1 MIVAYKAQ
9 IENSEEA
16 SHTEEVWVDTGEV
29 DEEGNPVYEI
39 EEVTVTDELG
49 GWVEEQITDFSVEN
63 LAAYEQDGF
72 TAVAVDDEG
81 VETDVQ
87 WTEVEEPADPYEQV
101 ELDIA
106 GIAAAGNQHFW
117 HNSDGAS
124 EYGGTGAHVTDIEK
138 DEWVDAVADGFS
150 DLSDEKPYHNLLMNS
165 LGILLRRALNTLV
178 SISKTAIAF
187 FDGEGNQASNIV
199 ASFGK
204 DGIQIGKSGNARVEL
219 DYRSFSIYDKN
230 GSSFFN
236 IEDRRDS
243 SGYAIVT
250 DHFKGDGTSSRFEYS
265 LTPSNYGE
273 VTVSVD
279 GTELAEGA
287 DFTAY
292 ATAVRLT
299 QPPAD
304 GAVVLIS
311 YKSSSGY
318 AKAFTFGSR
327 SASSTIGGS
336 SFSEGIDTSAA
347 GYASH
352 AEGEK
357 CAASGKHS
365 HAEGYGSTAAG
376 SRSHAEG
383 SQTMASGAFG
393 SHAEGNGT
401 KANGDSSH
409 AEGSFSKA
417 IGARAHAEG
426 DQTQASGGASHA
438 EGAYTKAVG
447 SCSHAG
453 GNSTIAADDNQT
465 AIGVMNKETTGP
477 LVVGIGGNGT
487 RKNGLA
493 LDWSGSLDIAGVYKS
508 NDKAGITQTVTIGD
522 KTLTITGG
530 IITGVS

>member
-106 GIAAAGNQHFW
+106 GIAAAGNQRFW

-124 EYGGTGAHVTDIEK
+124 EYGGTGAHVTDTEK

-199 ASFGK
+199 ASFGR
-204 DGIQIGKSGNARVEL
+204 DGARIGKRSGMNMLLAPTYLNLRDSNDIARFGVAYTGPL
-219 DYRSFSIYDKN
+219 GWMSFSTNLGQVPDAD
-230 GSSFFN
+230 GELLAR
-236 IEDRRDS
+236 IEPGGTATFAFGGTFDLATHPFSIALGGR
-243 SGYAIVT
+243 SGT
-250 DHFKGDGTSSRFEYS
+250 LTFTGDGSKSASGITATVETGSDGLTLALTNTLDTAYTISSS
-265 LTPSNYGE
+265 ASNATVAAGYVQVRGC
-273 VTVSVD
+273 VVSVD
-279 GTELAEGA
+279 G
-287 DFTAY
+287 
-292 ATAVRLT
+292 R
-299 QPPAD
+299 
-304 GAVVLIS
+304 
-311 YKSSSGY
+311 
-318 AKAFTFGSR
+318 
-327 SASSTIGGS
+327 
-336 SFSEGIDTSAA
+336 
-347 GYASH
+347 
-352 AEGEK
+352 
-357 CAASGKHS
+357 
-365 HAEGYGSTAAG
+365 
-376 SRSHAEG
+376 
-383 SQTMASGAFG
+383 
-393 SHAEGNGT
+393 
-401 KANGDSSH
+401 
-409 AEGSFSKA
+409 
-417 IGARAHAEG
+417 
-426 DQTQASGGASHA
+426 
-438 EGAYTKAVG
+438 
-447 SCSHAG
+447 
-453 GNSTIAADDNQT
+453 
-465 AIGVMNKETTGP
+465 
-477 LVVGIGGNGT
+477 
-487 RKNGLA
+487 
-493 LDWSGSLDIAGVYKS
+493 AGV
-508 NDKAGITQTVTIGD
+508 TQTVTIGD

-530 IITGVS
+530 IITGIS